1 MLKTYAALAGA
12 AVSVLALS
20 APVYAADLII
30 EDEPF
35 MASPSGFDWEGAYI
49 GVFGGYAI
57 TFGEPIFGGELGYNF
72 LPAENFLL
80 GIEGSVLIYPFDG
93 DHEAFLRGKAGFV
106 ADQVAIYGL
115 AGIGEYNFTT
125 PLYDLGAGVEFAVAD
140 NITINGEVFGR
151 QVWGA
156 FPPTVLFVE
165 GGIRFH
171 F

>member
-1 MLKTYAALAGA
+1 MLKRHMALAGA
-12 AVSVLALS
+12 AISVLALG

-30 EDEPF
+30 EDDPF
-35 MASPSGFDWEGAYI
+35 VESSSSFDWEGAYVGI
-49 GVFGGYAI
+49 FGGYAV
-57 TFGEPIFGGELGYNF
+57 TFGEPIFGGEIGYNF

-80 GIEGSVLIYPFDG
+80 GIEASGFIYPFDG
-93 DHEAFLRGKAGFV
+93 DHELFLRGKAGFV

-115 AGIGEYNFTT
+115 AGVGEYNFTT
-125 PLYDLGAGVEFAVAD
+125 PLYDVGAGVEFAVTE
-140 NITINGEVFGR
+140 NVTINGEVFGR

-165 GGIRFH
+165 SGIRFH